1 MSAEMMFATLCTGFA
16 LLALMIAC
24 VGLYGTIAYT
34 VARRTSEIG
43 IRVALGARRTQVLWL
58 VMRQVATMAS
68 IGTILGVLAAF
79 GLSRLIASLL
89 YGVQANDPMT
99 IGIAMGTLL
108 IAVAAAS
115 YLPARGAARI
125 EPMVALRQE

>member
-1 MSAEMMFATLCTGFA
+1 
-16 LLALMIAC
+16 MIAC

-43 IRVALGARRTQVLWL
+43 IGVALGARRTQVLWL